1 MAKIAIIGY
10 GNVGYHLAKALSFD
24 HHVSI
29 YGRMPTHEV
38 NDLNTFTADGYD
50 FILVTVSDDAIKS
63 VATSFQTRSSI
74 VLHTS
79 GSRPLSDL
87 SGHER
92 RGVIYPL
99 QTFSK
104 DKKVKYEE
112 LQLFLESTPGIEDQV
127 EALASCMSTNLRFI
141 DSVSRAKVHL
151 AAVFA
156 CNFSNHMYHIASSI
170 LEEVDLSFKD
180 IQGLV
185 EETLTKALEISPKLA
200 QTGPAKRSDVSTLA
214 LHENL
219 IKDDR
224 VKEIY
229 RLISQDIQQTK

>member
-1 MAKIAIIGY
+1 M
-10 GNVGYHLAKALSFD
+10 
-24 HHVSI
+24 
-29 YGRMPTHEV
+29 
-38 NDLNTFTADGYD
+38 
-50 FILVTVSDDAIKS
+50 
-63 VATSFQTRSSI
+63 
-74 VLHTS
+74 
-79 GSRPLSDL
+79 
-87 SGHER
+87 
-92 RGVIYPL
+92 
-99 QTFSK
+99 
-104 DKKVKYEE
+104 
-112 LQLFLESTPGIEDQV
+112 ESTPGIEDQV

-185 EETLTKALEISPKLA
+185 EETLTKALELSPKLA